1 VNDEIVSYASSFLQM
16 PQAWMIGGVYTHPK
30 HRNRGYGTLAVSA
43 ITKEALK
50 NAEAAVLFVR
60 SDNKPAI
67 RVYRKIGYRKIR
79 EKIWIDVG
87 TGTKP

>member
-1 VNDEIVSYASSFLQM
+1 
-16 PQAWMIGGVYTHPK
+16 MIGGVYTHPK

-43 ITKEALK
+43 VTKEALK

-60 SDNKPAI
+60 SDNKPAGKSLQKDPVAV
-67 RVYRKIGYRKIR
+67 RSG

-87 TGTKP
+87 TGMKP